1 MRDELTPI
9 KIVKELDKF
18 IIGQEKAKR
27 AVAVAFRNRWRRQQ
41 VKGILRD
48 EIMPN
53 NIILIGPT
61 GVGKTEIAR
70 RISKLTQAPFIKV
83 EASKFTEVGYVG
95 RDVESMV
102 RELLSIAINEVRQ
115 ELTAEV
121 SNIALQHAKKR
132 VLDKLTPKIPGKPDD
147 TEQEKEERQDRY
159 KRQRD
164 KMESLLNEGK
174 LDDREL
180 EIDSTKSPLKQMESF
195 SETGMGTI
203 DFQIGD
209 ILGGILPLKGEKKS
223 KKMKVPEA
231 ITYYFQEESDKL
243 VNRETVINI
252 AKDRV
257 QNNGIIF
264 IDEIDKIATTD
275 HKMGSDV
282 SRSGVQRD
290 LLPIV
295 EGSNVP
301 TKHGIIDTSH
311 ILFIAAGAFSSV
323 KPSDLI
329 PELQGRFPIREELNS
344 LTKDDFIKIL
354 TLPQNSLT
362 KQYKAMLKT
371 EGVELSFTEAALE
384 LIADYT
390 AQANEKME
398 DIGARRLHTILNTLL
413 DDYLFDIPDKKI
425 KKINIKPDFVKAKLQ
440 DIIDSEDLS
449 KYIL

>member
-9 KIVKELDKF
+9 KIVKELDKY
-18 IIGQEKAKR
+18 IIGQNKAKR

-41 VKGILRD
+41 VTNELRD

-115 ELTAEV
+115 ELTKEV
-121 SNIALQHAKKR
+121 SLAALKIARQR
-132 VLDKLTPKIPGKPDD
+132 VLDQLTPRIPAKSDE
-147 TEQEKEERQDRY
+147 TEEEKEERLERY

-164 KMESLLNEGK
+164 KMEQKLSEGK

-180 EIDSTKSPLKQMESF
+180 EINSSKSPLQQLESF
-195 SETGMGTI
+195 TETGMGAM

-231 ITYYFQEESDKL
+231 IAHYFQEESDRL
-243 VNRETVINI
+243 VNREKVIKI

-264 IDEIDKIATTD
+264 IDEIDKIASSD
-275 HKMGSDV
+275 QKMGSDI

-301 TKHGIIDTSH
+301 TKHGIVDTSH
-311 ILFIAAGAFSSV
+311 ILFIAAGAFSSS

-354 TLPQNSLT
+354 SLPKNSLT
-362 KQYKAMLKT
+362 RQYKAMLKT
-371 EGVELSFTEAALE
+371 EGVKLSFTDDALE
-384 LIADYT
+384 MIAEYT

-413 DDYLFDIPDKKI
+413 DEYLFDIPEKKI
-425 KKINIKPDFVKAKLQ
+425 KTIVIERDFVKAKLQ
-440 DIIDSEDLS
+440 NIIDSEDLS

>member
-1 MRDELTPI
+1 MKDELTPI
-9 KIVKELDKF
+9 KIVKELDKY
-18 IIGQEKAKR
+18 IIGQDKAKR
-27 AVAVAFRNRWRRQQ
+27 AVAIAFRNRWRRQQ
-41 VKGILRD
+41 VTGELRE

-115 ELTAEV
+115 ELTNEV
-121 SNIALQHAKKR
+121 SVTALRMARQR
-132 VLDKLTPKIPGKPDD
+132 VLDLLTPKIPAKSDE
-147 TEQEKEERQDRY
+147 TEEEKEERQDRY

-164 KMESLLNEGK
+164 KMEKMLGEGK

-180 EIDSTKSPLKQMESF
+180 EIHSSKSPLQQLESF

-209 ILGGILPLKGEKKS
+209 LLGGILPIKGEKKT

-231 ITYYFQEESDKL
+231 IAHFIQEESDRL
-243 VNRETVINI
+243 VNREKVINI

-264 IDEIDKIATTD
+264 IDEIDKIATPD
-275 HKMGSDV
+275 HKMGADV

-301 TKHGIIDTSH
+301 TKHGMVDTSH
-311 ILFIAAGAFSSV
+311 ILFIAAGAFSST

-362 KQYKAMLKT
+362 RQYKAMLKT
-371 EGVELSFTEAALE
+371 EGVNLSFSDDALE
-384 LIADYT
+384 MIAEYT

-413 DDYLFDIPDKKI
+413 EGFLFDIPDKKI
-425 KKINIKPDFVKAKLQ
+425 KEIAIEREFVKAKLQ
-440 DIIDSEDLS
+440 NIIDSEDLS